1 MSVDSRG
8 VSCAIGACVVW
19 GIFPVYWKQLIHV
32 PSLQVI
38 GHRFVWS
45 FLLMVLI
52 VLVSGRAR
60 EFRDALTGSRRSA
73 VFPITGFLIGLTWY
87 TFIWAVESDVI
98 VEASLGYFITPL
110 VNVGLGVV
118 VLRETLRP
126 AQWLAVGLALAG
138 VAYLTIVYG
147 AIPII
152 ALTLAFSFGVYGL
165 LKKTALL
172 GATHSLTAET
182 AAMFV
187 PATVYLVWAESTGDG
202 SFAHSGTLTDV
213 LLLSTGPVT
222 VVPLLLFGWAVQ
234 RIRLS
239 LMGLVQ
245 YIAPTLQFIVGVSIY
260 HEPFTSQQ
268 LVGYSLVW
276 TALVVLAVEGM
287 MTHRLHMAA
296 RTG

>member
-1 MSVDSRG
+1 MSVGNRG
-8 VSCAIGACVVW
+8 VWCAIGACVVW
-19 GIFPVYWKQLIHV
+19 GIFPVYWKQLVHV

-45 FLLMVLI
+45 FLLMVVV
-52 VLVSGRAR
+52 VLVSGRAK
-60 EFRDALTGSRRSA
+60 EFRNALTGSRRSA
-73 VFPITGFLIGLTWY
+73 VFPITGFLIGLNWY
-87 TFIWAVESDVI
+87 TFIWAVEAGLI
-98 VEASLGYFITPL
+98 IEASLGYFITPL
-110 VNVGLGVV
+110 VNVALGVI

-138 VAYLTIVYG
+138 VGYLTVVYG
-147 AIPII
+147 AVPVI
-152 ALTLAFSFGVYGL
+152 ALTLASSFGVYGL

-172 GATHSLTAET
+172 GATHSLTAEM

-187 PATVYLVWAESTGDG
+187 PATVYLVLAEGAGDG
-202 SFAHSGTLTDV
+202 AFTNTGTLTDV

-245 YIAPTLQFIVGVSIY
+245 YIAPTLQFAVGVSIY
-260 HEPFTSQQ
+260 REPFTTEQ
-268 LVGYSLVW
+268 LIGYGLVW
-276 TALVVLAVEGM
+276 TALAVLTVEGM
-287 MTHRLHMAA
+287 VAHRLQQV
-296 RTG
+296 